1 MFPTKVKGNYIS
13 QVELTLKIFL
23 VGTLGAIEAV
33 TIPAVWY
40 LGIPEN
46 ESTGFNLS
54 LLTPVLCCCKVT

>member
-33 TIPAVWY
+33 TIPDV
-40 LGIPEN
+40 
-46 ESTGFNLS
+46 
-54 LLTPVLCCCKVT
+54 